1 MEVHH
6 LNCGSMTP
14 PGMPPMVCHV
24 LLVETDGGLVLVD
37 SGFGLDDIAE
47 PGRRIGPTRH
57 LIKPVL
63 DAGETAARQVEQL
76 GFHREDVRHIVL
88 THFDVDHI
96 GGLSDFPHARVHIT
110 AAEASGAIHSPSWR
124 ERIRYRPAQ
133 WAHGPDI
140 VEHEPDGEAW
150 RGFAAAR
157 ELTDV
162 APGIVM
168 LALPGHSRGHAA
180 IAVDASTDAGT
191 ASADPTGTPDVGP
204 GASPTATGG
213 TSADR
218 WILHAGDAF
227 FHRGILDGRTKVPTT
242 LRVFESVIAFDLP
255 AVRDN
260 HARLAELHRRAEPDL
275 MIVSAHDGVQLEAAR
290 ARV

>member
-1 MEVHH
+1 
-6 LNCGSMTP
+6 
-14 PGMPPMVCHV
+14 MVCHV

-57 LIKPVL
+57 VIKPVL
-63 DAGETAARQVEQL
+63 DAAETAARQVERL
-76 GFHREDVRHIVL
+76 GFTREDVRHIVL

-96 GGLSDFPHARVHIT
+96 GGMSDFPHARVHIT

-124 ERIRYRPAQ
+124 ERIRYRSAQ

-157 ELTDV
+157 ELTEV

-168 LALPGHSRGHAA
+168 LALPGHTRGHAA
-180 IAVDASTDAGT
+180 IAVDASPA
-191 ASADPTGTPDVGP
+191 TGTGP
-204 GASPTATGG
+204 GTGS
-213 TSADR
+213 TDR
-218 WILHAGDAF
+218 WIVHAGDAF
-227 FHRGILDGRTKVPTT
+227 FHRGILDGRTKVPAT

-255 AVRDN
+255 RVRDN
-260 HARLAELHRRAEPDL
+260 HARLAELHRRGGPDL
-275 MIVSAHDGVQLEAAR
+275 TIVSAHDGVQLEAAR
-290 ARV
+290 AGV